1 MSINSAVR
9 RLTVLKKVPGARL
22 GVVVAALS
30 LISVACGSSGNT
42 GLVAPETN
50 AAASTPAPQAAIS
63 GGLCENQYLPVVDG
77 ATFTRRT
84 TSSLGESTQTATI
97 KDVRSDGFSV
107 ERTGTLSSGRTYTY
121 LENWS
126 CTVEGLV
133 QAPTDELAA
142 IATGANG
149 TVSVQARSN
158 EGVTFPKDAQPGDT
172 WTETFNVDVI
182 GPDSTANWTVT
193 YDFKA
198 TGTEEVT
205 VPAGT
210 FTAFH
215 LTNRITW
222 VNGGVPPMDID
233 YWFAQGVGLVKSG
246 FAMGDLSTGTTEL
259 VSYSIP

>member
-1 MSINSAVR
+1 MSTFAPARPLMGSKMDTA
-9 RLTVLKKVPGARL
+9 ARL
-22 GVVVAALS
+22 GVVIGALS
-30 LISVACGSSGNT
+30 LVSAACAGSGNASPVPP
-42 GLVAPETN
+42 GTN
-50 AAASTPAPQAAIS
+50 VAASTPVPQAAVS
-63 GGLCENQYLPVVDG
+63 GADCENPYVPVVEG
-77 ATFTRRT
+77 ATFKRRT

-107 ERTGTLSSGRTYTY
+107 ERTGVLSSGRAYTY

-126 CTVEGLV
+126 CTPEGLV

-142 IATGANG
+142 IATDASG

-158 EGVTFPKDAQPGDT
+158 EGVTLPRNAQPGDT

-182 GPDSTANWTVT
+182 GPDSTSNWTVT

-198 TGTEEVT
+198 IGMEQVT

-210 FTAFH
+210 FTAIH

-222 VNGGVPPMDID
+222 VNGGLPPMDID

-246 FAMGDLSTGTTEL
+246 FTMGELSTGTTDL